1 MKVGVFLARM
11 QPMHNAHLWMIEKAC
26 EENDMV
32 LIVLGSSNKQET
44 LRNPFSHSERVTY
57 LYRHISKN
65 FSEED
70 VSKIKVMELP
80 DWGKENGVMEL
91 DKWGEYLYY
100 NIVAKIRQK
109 HFSIY
114 YSDDLDFI
122 KLWFKHSPFIQKRVS
137 IIYVERQKVFNALS
151 ATKIRKAFENDDF
164 DCIEQF
170 CPEVIIKNYEG
181 IRERYLEIFK
191 NPKADYKMLD

>member
-44 LRNPFSHSERVTY
+44 LRNPFSHTERVSY
-57 LYRHISKN
+57 LNKHLSRN
-65 FSEED
+65 FSKKD
-70 VSKIKVMELP
+70 VQKIKVIELP
-80 DWGKENGVMEL
+80 DWGKENGMVEL

-100 NIVAKIRQK
+100 NIVANIRQK
-109 HFSIY
+109 HFNIY
-114 YSDDLDFI
+114 YSDNLDFI
-122 KLWFKHSPFIQKRVS
+122 KLWFEHSLFIQKRVS

-151 ATKIRKAFENDDF
+151 ATKIRKAFENGNLDF
-164 DCIEQF
+164 ISQF
-170 CPEVIIKNYEG
+170 CPKVIIENYEE
-181 IRERYLEIFK
+181 IRERYLEILK
-191 NPKADYKMLD
+191 DPKADYKMLD